1 MKVSLAVFED
11 VIDDCDDYDYD
22 YDTHAWGF
30 TVRQSPSSQRNFM
43 ENQAICKSSES

>member
-1 MKVSLAVFED
+1 MKVSLAVFKD

-22 YDTHAWGF
+22 MQYGGF
-30 TVRQSPSSQRNFM
+30 TVRQSPSSQRNVM